1 MVVVNLSNQNIHKEK
16 RSLMSNQFRE
26 KLTITRR
33 EFLKILGIFFA
44 WIIIGVKSVAHV
56 ARQLAGK
63 FLERIQAAYARD
75 SAMSLRKS
83 QDNPQV
89 QSLYTNF
96 LGEPLSE
103 LSESLLHTSY
113 VDRSGAITAIC
124 QKPMRTMPESL
135 AIIAVYPNPFNATT
149 EIAFRLAGSEM
160 VWLAVFNT
168 AGQQVCSLIEKI
180 ILAGTHRV
188 RWDGRDKY
196 GKRVASGLYIARL
209 VSGSQMASQRMTLTK

>member
-1 MVVVNLSNQNIHKEK
+1 
-16 RSLMSNQFRE
+16 MSNQFRE

-149 EIAFRLAGSEM
+149 EIAFHLAESEM

>member
-1 MVVVNLSNQNIHKEK
+1 MVVVSPSNQNIYKGI

-33 EFLKILGIFFA
+33 EFLKVMGIFFA
-44 WIIIGVKSVAHV
+44 WIVIGVKSVAHV
-56 ARQLAGK
+56 ARQLAEK

-89 QSLYTNF
+89 QSLYTDF
-96 LGEPLSE
+96 LGEPLGE
-103 LSESLLHTSY
+103 LSENLLHTSY
-113 VDRSGAITAIC
+113 IDRSRSIPAIRPMT
-124 QKPMRTMPESL
+124 MRTMPESL
-135 AIIAVYPNPFNATT
+135 AIISIYPNPFNATT
-149 EIAFRLAGSEM
+149 EIAFRIAGSEM

-168 AGQQVCSLIEKI
+168 AGQQVCSLVEKVI
-180 ILAGTHRV
+180 TAGTHRV